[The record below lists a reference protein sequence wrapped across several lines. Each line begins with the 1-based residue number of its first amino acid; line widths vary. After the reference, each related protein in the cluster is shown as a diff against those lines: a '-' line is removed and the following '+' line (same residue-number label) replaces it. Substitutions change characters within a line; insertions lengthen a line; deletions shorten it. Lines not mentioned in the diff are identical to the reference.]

1 MEKLIGRVVEVFI
14 PKEFKNNMLIDEM
27 DSNKIGFKVDV
38 DNEIIEI
45 IQEQDDNNANIYKD
59 DMVLITKQNI
69 SGKDFIDIE
78 KYEEEYE

>member
-14 PKEFKNNMLIDEM
+14 SNEFKNNMLIDEM
-27 DSNKIGFKVDV
+27 DSNKVGFKVDV

-69 SGKDFIDIE
+69 SGRDFIDIE

>member
-14 PKEFKNNMLIDEM
+14 LKEFKNNMLIDEM

>member
-27 DSNKIGFKVDV
+27 NSNKVGFKVDV
-38 DNEIIEI
+38 DGEIIEI
-45 IQEQDDNNANIYKD
+45 IQEQDENNANIYKD
-59 DMVLITKQNI
+59 DIVLITKQNI
-69 SGKDFIDIE
+69 SGRDFIDIE

>member
-14 PKEFKNNMLIDEM
+14 PKGFKNNMLIDDM

-45 IQEQDDNNANIYKD
+45 IQEQDENNANIYKD

>member
-14 PKEFKNNMLIDEM
+14 LKEFKNNMLIDEM

-69 SGKDFIDIE
+69 SGKYFIDIE